1 MMISMLRIPSG
12 ITFENAEPL
21 SVLLPKE
28 RQEKNRRLKRGRDKV
43 TSLFTGFLIKR
54 MLSEAL
60 RLPDAD
66 RFIRYGKYGRPELSS
81 PLRGHF
87 SVSHSG
93 EMIGFI
99 FSDVPV
105 GIDVECCGRYNL
117 RIASRFFTETEQKCI
132 ENSSNPQNTFCRVWT
147 AKEAFLKMT
156 GSGLSRPLNSFD
168 VISEYKAGRLK
179 TLSVKNHAVS
189 VCSTSVIKNLTV
201 QEYRTEEIL
210 PDFSADQNS
219 Y

>member
-1 MMISMLRIPSG
+1 
-12 ITFENAEPL
+12 
-21 SVLLPKE
+21 
-28 RQEKNRRLKRGRDKV
+28 
-43 TSLFTGFLIKR
+43 
-54 MLSEAL
+54 
-60 RLPDAD
+60 
-66 RFIRYGKYGRPELSS
+66 
-81 PLRGHF
+81 
-87 SVSHSG
+87 
-93 EMIGFI
+93 
-99 FSDVPV
+99 
-105 GIDVECCGRYNL
+105 
-117 RIASRFFTETEQKCI
+117 
-132 ENSSNPQNTFCRVWT
+132 
-147 AKEAFLKMT
+147 MT